1 MEDGSKD
8 RKDLSESRIYVDGIF
23 DLIHWGHLNALR
35 QSYELGGKLVIGVV
49 SDLDTEKAKGI
60 LPIYTQEERSEIIKS
75 CKWVDDVMVGV
86 PYDVTLDFL
95 KNTAKC
101 DYVAHGDDI
110 AIGASG
116 TDSYLEPKQAGLMI
130 QFKRSYGVSTSSTLL
145 RLIESL
151 EFERFCHLTKD
162 AYAHTPSDFEKALL
176 KNENDMLNEGLTD
189 VESARQKDGKHISYP
204 RCRLSLNLLSKFL
217 SNKERP
223 KNGTVVY
230 VDGSFDLFHNGHVR
244 FLKEASA
251 LGDYL
256 IVGIYDDQTVRTIK
270 GSPFPF
276 TNMLDRCLIVS
287 AMKYT
292 DDVILGAPYKITKDF
307 IKNYGIN
314 IVAVGN
320 YSDSRL
326 INVKS
331 NPLEVVENMGI
342 LRYIDSGSK
351 TTSMEIIKRVS
362 DRLVQIRDNIN
373 DRCRREKLHYR
384 DYC

>member
-1 MEDGSKD
+1 MVDSKVD
-8 RKDLSESRIYVDGIF
+8 LKNLSESRIYVDGVF

-35 QSYELGGKLVIGVV
+35 QSYELGGKLVIGII
-49 SDLDTEKAKGI
+49 SDEETRRAKGI
-60 LPIYTQEERSEIIKS
+60 CPIYTQEERAEIVMG
-75 CKWVDDVMVGV
+75 CKWVDEVMVGV

-95 KNTAKC
+95 LNTAKC

-110 AIGASG
+110 AIGTSG
-116 TDSYLEPKQAGLMI
+116 KDCYLEPKNAGLMI
-130 QFKRSYGVSTSSTLL
+130 HFKRSYGVSTSTTLS

-151 EFERFCHLTKD
+151 EFERFYHL
-162 AYAHTPSDFEKALL
+162 ANENHQAVSSDFDKALK
-176 KNENDMLNEGLTD
+176 KNEHELLTEGLTD
-189 VESARQKDGKHISYP
+189 VESARQLGERHVSYP

-217 SNKERP
+217 SNKDRP
-223 KNGTVVY
+223 GQGKVVY

-244 FLKEASA
+244 FLKAARA

-307 IKNYGIN
+307 VKIYGID
-314 IVAVGN
+314 IVAVGK

-326 INVKS
+326 IHVKS

-342 LRYIDSGSK
+342 LRFVDSGSK

-362 DRLVQIRDNIN
+362 DRIVHIRDNVT
-373 DRCRREKLHYR
+373 DRCRRESIHYKA
-384 DYC
+384 YE